1 MKFQAEYIRWNVN
14 CVHCTG
20 GHFKPKKAR
29 KNNLQNVISIILT
42 NFSNVSNNF
51 GVLQFKKK
59 IFFHLNSLKTSIF
72 WHIFYS
78 KGPTVHC
85 VLEHLFVSKASCM
98 MNSLFWGQESHISSI
113 ILSISNT
120 NRSNKGFNFHVNSV
134 IQLHKYGNILKWL
147 TSYLFLNHWIY
158 TCLTL

>member
-51 GVLQFKKK
+51 VVLQFKKK
-59 IFFHLNSLKTSIF
+59 FSFHLNSLKSENQYF
-72 WHIFYS
+72 LAHF
-78 KGPTVHC
+78 
-85 VLEHLFVSKASCM
+85 LFKRTHSALCTWTPVCFQGIM
-98 MNSLFWGQESHISSI
+98 HDELI
-113 ILSISNT
+113 ILRARKSYIINYFVNFKHQSIKQ
-120 NRSNKGFNFHVNSV
+120 RL
-134 IQLHKYGNILKWL
+134 QLSRKFSYS
-147 TSYLFLNHWIY
+147 TS
-158 TCLTL
+158 